1 MSAIDVKN
9 ITTPNNFDLTI
20 NTVGSGTD
28 IIFKSN
34 GTQTAKIDQAG
45 NLTLTGTVDGVDI
58 QTLNTA
64 VTANTAKTGITS
76 SQATAITAALPKAGG
91 TMTGTLAFSGGNI
104 SHASHLTIDV
114 VGNINLDSD
123 GGLVRIQDNGN
134 DIAAFEHG
142 GAGLFAISTL
152 ENNADMVFKGKD
164 GGSVIEALKFDMSD
178 AGYATFNTGAHFK
191 NATMIAY
198 NSDPTLVL
206 RRTGNAAGNG
216 SIDFQGND
224 GSVDYSITAAG
235 STAGTLQF
243 STATSNAMT
252 INSNGYVGIG
262 TTAPQRLL
270 HISNT
275 TSGQTTGIRM
285 TGANNGSQVIEFA
298 DTDDTNVGYIQYDH
312 GLNKFTFRANDT
324 ATMTIGLNSRSFIGH
339 EVGTFSASGA
349 SKGLAV
355 SIENNIIASHYSAQI
370 SGAVYVHRF
379 YNTNGQCGYIQINGS
394 SVTFNTGSDYRLKE
408 NVDYD
413 WDATTRLKQL
423 KPARFNFI
431 ADDTTIVDGFIAH
444 EVSSIVPEAVS
455 GDKDGLDS
463 EGDPEYQ
470 GIDQSKL
477 VPLLVKTIQEL
488 EARLTAG
495 GL

>member
-1 MSAIDVKN
+1 MSTLKSSAEH
-9 ITTPNNFDLTI
+9 LTL
-20 NTVGSGTD
+20 NADGSGND
-28 IIFKSN
+28 IKFQSN
-34 GTQTAKIDQAG
+34 ATQVAAIDQAG
-45 NLTLTGTVDGVDI
+45 NLTLSGTVDGVDI
-58 QTLNTA
+58 QTLNT
-64 VTANTAKTGITS
+64 TAG
-76 SQATAITAALPKAGG
+76 AALPKAGG

-178 AGYATFNTGAHFK
+178 AGYATFNAGAHLK
-191 NATMIAY
+191 GATMIAY

-252 INSNGYVGIG
+252 LNANGYLGIG
-262 TTAPQRLL
+262 TTGPLTKLHVYGDTWADATSNQGGLSMYAGSASTSAPIYFNNEMNTSAKAIYQEAYYLVIRG
-270 HISNT
+270 HDNEGIKFKGNGSSPATRYQFNMGNNGNTCYNAANSSSWNT
-275 TSGQTTGIRM
+275 TSDSRIKENIVTLPS
-285 TGANNGSQVIEFA
+285 GSLAKINSLRPVTF
-298 DTDDTNVGYIQYDH
+298 DYTDDWATKMGWYEFSKNNPDDPNDLTN
-312 GLNKFTFRANDT
+312 
-324 ATMTIGLNSRSFIGH
+324 
-339 EVGTFSASGA
+339 
-349 SKGLAV
+349 
-355 SIENNIIASHYSAQI
+355 
-370 SGAVYVHRF
+370 
-379 YNTNGQCGYIQINGS
+379 
-394 SVTFNTGSDYRLKE
+394 
-408 NVDYD
+408 
-413 WDATTRLKQL
+413 
-423 KPARFNFI
+423 
-431 ADDTTIVDGFIAH
+431 DGFDLTQKNNDIGWIAQEYKTIFPQDIKTSESTVGEDTYSDFH
-444 EVSSIVPEAVS
+444 TMKP
-455 GDKDGLDS
+455 DS
-463 EGDPEYQ
+463 LLPH
-470 GIDQSKL
+470 
-477 VPLLVKTIQEL
+477 LVKAIQEL
-488 EARLTAG
+488 STENEALKARLTAG